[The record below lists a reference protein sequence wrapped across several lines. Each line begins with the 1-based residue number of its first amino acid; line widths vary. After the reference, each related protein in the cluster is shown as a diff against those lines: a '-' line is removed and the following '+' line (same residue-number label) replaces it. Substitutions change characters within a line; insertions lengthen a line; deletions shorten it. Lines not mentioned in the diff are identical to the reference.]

1 MPVIELKDVE
11 RRYGERVALAGVSVS
26 VQEGETLTVLGP
38 NGAGKT
44 TLLKVLST
52 LLRPHGGSARVLGA
66 ELPGEAWK
74 VRGRVGLLGH
84 EPLLY
89 RDLSARENLLYHA
102 RLHQVPLARVDEVLA
117 AVGMEGRADEPV
129 RELSRGMVQRVAS
142 ARAVLHDPPLLLL
155 DEPRAGLDATAA
167 ELLEPLVGKASGRT
181 RVLVTHDA
189 ELGRAEADQGSG
201 ARGRAARVI
210 RSASAIL
217 RKDLRLEARTKE
229 SVPAMLLF
237 SVTAFVLFH
246 FGLDRDS
253 LDGELAGGVLW
264 VTLLLASVI
273 GVTRLFAAERE
284 QGGIEGLL
292 LSPADRTGLWLAKA
306 AALFV
311 YLTLVELVA
320 IPAFTLL
327 LLGPGLQP
335 ELLPVLLL
343 ANLGLAGVGAL
354 VSALASE
361 GRARELVVPLMLLP
375 LLAPL
380 LIAASGATEPLFS
393 GDGSPEDLGRWLA
406 LLSLYDL
413 VFVLLSVAVFDYL
426 LDD

>member
-1 MPVIELKDVE
+1 
-11 RRYGERVALAGVSVS
+11 
-26 VQEGETLTVLGP
+26 
-38 NGAGKT
+38 
-44 TLLKVLST
+44 
-52 LLRPHGGSARVLGA
+52 
-66 ELPGEAWK
+66 
-74 VRGRVGLLGH
+74 
-84 EPLLY
+84 
-89 RDLSARENLLYHA
+89 
-102 RLHQVPLARVDEVLA
+102 
-117 AVGMEGRADEPV
+117 
-129 RELSRGMVQRVAS
+129 
-142 ARAVLHDPPLLLL
+142 
-155 DEPRAGLDATAA
+155 
-167 ELLEPLVGKASGRT
+167 
-181 RVLVTHDA
+181 
-189 ELGRAEADQGSG
+189 
-201 ARGRAARVI
+201 VI
-210 RSASAIL
+210 RAASAIL

-229 SVPAMLLF
+229 SVPAMLRF
-237 SVTAFVLFH
+237 SVTVFVLFH

-253 LDGELAGGVLW
+253 LDGELASGVLW

-292 LSPADRTGLWLAKA
+292 LSPADRTGLFLAKA

-320 IPAFTLL
+320 VPTFSLL

-335 ELLPVLLL
+335 ELLVILLL
-343 ANLGLAGVGAL
+343 ANLGLASVGAL

-375 LLAPL
+375 LLVPL
-380 LIAASGATEPLFS
+380 LIAAAGATEPLFS
-393 GDGSPEDLGRWLA
+393 GDGAPEDLGRWLG